1 MSINWREP
9 IMKIRTLMVLLAAV
23 FVLAASPAPAQIRP
37 GSVSITP
44 FFGGYTFDSDL
55 NLDTNRCM
63 D

>member
-1 MSINWREP
+1 
-9 IMKIRTLMVLLAAV
+9 MKIRTLMVLLAAV